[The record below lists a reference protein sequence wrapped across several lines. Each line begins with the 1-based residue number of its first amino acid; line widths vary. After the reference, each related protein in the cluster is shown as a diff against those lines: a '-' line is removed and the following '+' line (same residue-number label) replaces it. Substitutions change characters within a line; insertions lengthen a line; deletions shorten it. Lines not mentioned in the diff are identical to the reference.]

1 MRLRLM
7 MAHEPDAGLERPVPS
22 CDHWPVSRRGD
33 RVEHDQTWGWAGTV
47 ADFAA
52 LKSDEY
58 LDALSAHHFTC
69 CHQRPSGSQIT
80 AWRDTHRVLAFALA
94 EVAQANARVGES
106 WLVFEYELP
115 RERGRRPD
123 VVLLSGDKVVVLE
136 FKQQGVPDRAFI
148 DQAEA
153 YARDLADYHEASHNR
168 EVTPLLV
175 LTGSARS
182 WGEIAGVRVCG
193 AGDLGTCIVELIG
206 PAGAAT
212 DPEQWLTSDYAPLPS
227 LVRAARMIFNH
238 EPLPRIRRAESLGVN
253 DAVDELR
260 RVAEQAR
267 SGSGMHLALVTGVP
281 GAGKTLVGLQ
291 FVYDSHFVAEDGQ
304 EAIFLSGNGPLVNVL
319 QYTLSKES
327 AEGRVF
333 VRDVHGFL
341 KRYGGMSERVPK
353 EHIWVYDEAQ
363 RAWDLEHVQ
372 EKGRSNFSEPEDFLR
387 IGLKQGD
394 WALMVGLIGAGQE
407 IHVGEEAGL
416 IQWNDAIAASE
427 REWTVHCPL
436 SVAGLFS
443 AAARTETNERL
454 NLDRTLRSHRAEEV
468 HDWVDD
474 LLAGRIDQAKVTS
487 RRLHA
492 AGFDMLVTRD
502 AEAARLYVRNR
513 YEGFDDARYGLLV
526 SSQARGS
533 APGFRDDFYLKPG
546 PWFSDG
552 PESARSCCALEVAA
566 TEFQCQ
572 GLELDMPIIGWGDD
586 LTWTGLG
593 WHERPKVRRRLHN
606 PLQITKNCY
615 RVLLTRGRDGFAVVV
630 PQAPEMDGVFDALV
644 AAGCDNLVR
653 TWL

>member
-1 MRLRLM
+1 
-7 MAHEPDAGLERPVPS
+7 MAE
-22 CDHWPVSRRGD
+22 D
-33 RVEHDQTWGWAGTV
+33 RTWGWAGSV
-47 ADFAA
+47 REF
-52 LKSDEY
+52 L
-58 LDALSAHHFTC
+58 ALSGEQYLVALSEHHFSC
-69 CHQRPSGSQIT
+69 CHQQPSASQVA
-80 AWRDTHRVLAFALA
+80 AWRDTRKVMSFAMA
-94 EVAQANARVGES
+94 EIAAANAS
-106 WLVFEYELP
+106 STDWWLVFEYELP

-123 VVLLSGDKVVVLE
+123 VVLLADNKVIVLE
-136 FKQQGVPDRAFI
+136 FKQQGMPDRAFV
-148 DQAEA
+148 DQVEA
-153 YARDLADYHEASHNR
+153 YARDLADYHEASHTR

-175 LTGSARS
+175 LTGSSRD

-193 AGDLGTCIVELIG
+193 AGDLGARIAEIAG
-206 PAGAAT
+206 DAGAPAS
-212 DPEQWLTSDYAPLPS
+212 PEEWLASDYAPLPS

-260 RVAEQAR
+260 VIAEGAR
-267 SGSGMHLALVTGVP
+267 SKNGMHLALVTGVP

-291 FVYDSHFVAEDGQ
+291 FVYDSRYVAEDGQ

-327 AEGRVF
+327 AEGKVF

-341 KRYGGMSERVPK
+341 KRYGGMSERVPH

-387 IGLKQGD
+387 IGLKHGD
-394 WALMVGLIGAGQE
+394 WALMVGLIGEGQE

-416 IQWNDAIAASE
+416 AQWNDAIAASE
-427 REWTVHCPL
+427 HAWTVHCPPG
-436 SVAGLFS
+436 VAGLFS
-443 AAARTETNERL
+443 AAARTETSERL
-454 NLDRTLRSHRAEEV
+454 SLDQTLRSHRAEEV
-468 HDWVDD
+468 HDWVDS
-474 LLAGRIDQAKVTS
+474 LLSGKMDRAKEIS
-487 RRLHA
+487 RRLHD

-502 AEAARLYVRNR
+502 TEAARLYVRKR
-513 YEGFDDARYGLLV
+513 YEGYADARYGLLV
-526 SSQARGS
+526 SSQARAS

-552 PESARSCCALEVAA
+552 PESPRSCCALEVAA

-586 LTWTGLG
+586 LTWAATE
-593 WHERPKVRRRLHN
+593 WRERPKVRRRVHN
-606 PLQITKNCY
+606 PLQITKNAY
-615 RVLLTRGRDGFAVVV
+615 RVLLTRGRDGFAVAV
-630 PQAPEMDGVFDALV
+630 PQAPEMDRTFETLI

-653 TWL
+653 TWI